1 MALSKIDV
9 ANMLTG
15 STPVANGGTGIAS
28 GTSGQFLKFTGST
41 TLASAA
47 GGGIT
52 MCKQYRLTSDVS
64 GDANPVTNW
73 EKVDSDGY
81 GDIGSDMSE
90 SSGTWTFPETGI
102 YKIEFTSNHQ
112 HSGNDKL
119 ISSKINTTTDNSS
132 YNEAAESYT
141 NLYVHDN
148 VNFTNNHC
156 SFIFDVTNTTTHK
169 FRIEIDSEQSST
181 FSLSSTNSN
190 LTFITIT
197 RLGDT

>member
-1 MALSKIDV
+1 MSLIKVKGSSITGALAAVDGS
-9 ANMLTG
+9 ALTG
-15 STPVANGGTGIAS
+15 I
-28 GTSGQFLKFTGST
+28 
-41 TLASAA
+41 SA
-47 GGGIT
+47 GIT
-52 MCKQYRLTSDVS
+52 MCKQYRMTSDLV
-64 GDANPVTNW
+64 GDGDPVTNW

-90 SSGTWTFPETGI
+90 SSGTWTFPATGI
-102 YKIEFTSNHQ
+102 YKIELTSNHQ
-112 HSGNDKL
+112 HSSNDKL
-119 ISSKINTTTDNSS
+119 ISSIIKTTTDNTTF
-132 YNEAAESYT
+132 NAAAESYT

-169 FRIEIDSEQSST
+169 FRIEIDSEQSNT
-181 FSLSSTNSN
+181 YSLASTNSN